1 MLMLEATQCRGSSIW
16 LTCLP
21 IAELGFALNRQE
33 FRDALS
39 LRYGWPMHGI
49 PSTCACGEAFDP
61 DHAMSCATGGY
72 SIVRHNHVRDYL
84 AAQMSRV
91 CPAVAVEPHLLPVMP
106 DSPDQR
112 RLDIKARGFWTGMQD
127 AFFDVRVFYPCAP
140 SYLNKTLPASFLH
153 HEHTK
158 KAAYQQHVLDVERG
172 SFTPF
177 VLSSVGGAGNEAI
190 ATLKRLVALLTMKS
204 GDHPSKLMGR
214 IRCELGFCLLR
225 DALMMLRGS
234 RKRISASFRLDSPSD
249 VVLAESQLEF

>member
-1 MLMLEATQCRGSSIW
+1 MRT
-16 LTCLP
+16 
-21 IAELGFALNRQE
+21 F
-33 FRDALS
+33 
-39 LRYGWPMHGI
+39 
-49 PSTCACGEAFDP
+49 
-61 DHAMSCATGGY
+61 
-72 SIVRHNHVRDYL
+72 
-84 AAQMSRV
+84 
-91 CPAVAVEPHLLPVMP
+91 
-106 DSPDQR
+106 
-112 RLDIKARGFWTGMQD
+112 
-127 AFFDVRVFYPCAP
+127 
-140 SYLNKTLPASFLH
+140 LNKTLPASFLH

-204 GDHPSKLMGR
+204 GDHPLKLMGR